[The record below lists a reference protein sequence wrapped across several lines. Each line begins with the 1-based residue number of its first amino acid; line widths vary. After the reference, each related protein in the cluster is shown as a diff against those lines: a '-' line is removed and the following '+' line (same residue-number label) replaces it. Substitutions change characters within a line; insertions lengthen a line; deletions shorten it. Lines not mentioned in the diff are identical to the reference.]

1 MSDRARLGSLAV
13 VFALV
18 FGATA
23 VLALSGTLT
32 VEDVREWVETNVREP
47 VRDLGIFG
55 PVLFIVVGAMLTVS
69 LFPGPLLCA
78 IGGVIFGT
86 AVGIPTVLAT
96 IVTGAVLAF
105 SLSRW
110 WAHDAVERS
119 AGPRVLA
126 LRAWVGR
133 RGFVAIL
140 LARAAPGL
148 PYNLVNYAAGL
159 TPVALLSF
167 TGATA
172 LGAAP
177 RTAAYVA
184 LGGSFGDLRSPEAL
198 AAIAVLALIG
208 VTGAALLARDLR
220 VAVAPADA
228 TAGVVTDPAAGPAGR

>member
-1 MSDRARLGSLAV
+1 MSDRARLGSFAAV
-13 VFALV
+13 VVVV
-18 FGATA
+18 FGITA
-23 VLALSGTLT
+23 VLTLSGTLS
-32 VEDVREWVETNVREP
+32 VDEIRDWVEANIREP
-47 VRDLGIFG
+47 VRDLGVFG
-55 PVLFIVVGAMLTVS
+55 PLLFIAAGSLLTVA
-69 LFPGPLLCA
+69 LFPGPVLCA

-96 IVTGAVLAF
+96 IVTGAALAF

-110 WAHDAVERS
+110 WAHDAVERT
-119 AGPRVLA
+119 AGARTQA

-159 TPVALLSF
+159 APVTLLAF
-167 TGATA
+167 VGATA
-172 LGAAP
+172 IGAAP

-198 AAIAVLALIG
+198 AAVAVLAVMGIAG
-208 VTGAALLARDLR
+208 GWLLARDLR
-220 VAVAPADA
+220 AA
-228 TAGVVTDPAAGPAGR
+228 TARAPGAP

>member
-1 MSDRARLGSLAV
+1 MSDRARLGSFAAV
-13 VFALV
+13 VVVV
-18 FGATA
+18 FGITA
-23 VLALSGTLT
+23 VLTLSGTLS
-32 VEDVREWVETNVREP
+32 VDEIQDWVEANIREP
-47 VRDLGIFG
+47 VRDLGVFG
-55 PVLFIVVGAMLTVS
+55 PLLFIAVGSLLTVA
-69 LFPGPLLCA
+69 LFPGPVLCA

-96 IVTGAVLAF
+96 IVTGAALAF

-110 WAHDAVERS
+110 WAHDAVERT
-119 AGPRVLA
+119 AGARTQA

-159 TPVALLSF
+159 APVSLVAF
-167 TGATA
+167 VGATA
-172 LGAAP
+172 IGAAP

-198 AAIAVLALIG
+198 AAVAVLAVMG
-208 VTGAALLARDLR
+208 VTGAWLLARDLR
-220 VAVAPADA
+220 AA
-228 TAGVVTDPAAGPAGR
+228 TARAPGAP

>member
-1 MSDRARLGSLAV
+1 MSDRARLGSLAAIVVV
-13 VFALV
+13 VF
-18 FGATA
+18 GTTA
-23 VLALSGTLT
+23 FLTLSGTLT
-32 VEDVREWVETNVREP
+32 IDEVRDWVEANIREP
-47 VRDLGIFG
+47 VRDLGVLG
-55 PVLFIVVGAMLTVS
+55 PLLFILVGALATVA
-69 LFPGPLLCA
+69 LFPGPVLCA
-78 IGGVIFGT
+78 VGGVIFGT

-96 IVTGAVLAF
+96 IVLGAVLAF

-110 WAHDAVERS
+110 WAHDAVERA
-119 AGPRVLA
+119 AGPRTKA

-159 TPVALLSF
+159 APVSLIAF
-167 TGATA
+167 AGATA

-198 AAIAVLALIG
+198 AAVVVLAVMAIAG
-208 VTGAALLARDLR
+208 GTLLARDLR
-220 VAVAPADA
+220 AAAARAPG
-228 TAGVVTDPAAGPAGR
+228 TP

>member
-1 MSDRARLGSLAV
+1 MSDRARLGSLALIV
-13 VFALV
+13 AVV

-23 VLALSGTLT
+23 FLTLSGVLT
-32 VEDVREWVETNVREP
+32 VEDVRAWVEDHVREP
-47 VRDLGIFG
+47 VRDLGVLG
-55 PVLFIVVGAMLTVS
+55 PLLFIAVGSVLTVS

-96 IVTGAVLAF
+96 IVCGAVLAF
-105 SLSRW
+105 SISRW
-110 WAHDAVERS
+110 WAHDAVERA
-119 AGPRVLA
+119 AGARVQA

-167 TGATA
+167 AVATA
-172 LGAAP
+172 IGAAP

-198 AAIAVLALIG
+198 AAIAVLGVMG
-208 VTGAALLARDLR
+208 VTGALLLARDLR
-220 VAVAPADA
+220 AA
-228 TAGVVTDPAAGPAGR
+228 TARPS

>member
-13 VFALV
+13 IIVVV
-18 FGATA
+18 FGTTA
-23 VLALSGTLT
+23 ILTLSGTLSVET
-32 VEDVREWVETNVREP
+32 VRDWVEANIRGP

-55 PVLFIVVGAMLTVS
+55 PLLFIVVGSLLTVA
-69 LFPGPLLCA
+69 LFPGPVLCA

-96 IVTGAVLAF
+96 ITLGAVLAF

-110 WAHDAVERS
+110 WAHDAVERA
-119 AGPRVLA
+119 AGARTKA

-159 TPVALLSF
+159 APVSLVAFAS
-167 TGATA
+167 ATA
-172 LGAAP
+172 IGAAP

-198 AAIAVLALIG
+198 AAVVVLAVMGIA
-208 VTGAALLARDLR
+208 GAWLLARDLR
-220 VAVAPADA
+220 AA
-228 TAGVVTDPAAGPAGR
+228 TRTA

>member
-1 MSDRARLGSLAV
+1 MSDRARLGSFAAIVVV
-13 VFALV
+13 VF
-18 FGATA
+18 GITA
-23 VLALSGTLT
+23 VLTLSGTLS
-32 VEDVREWVETNVREP
+32 VDEIRDWVEANIREP

-55 PVLFIVVGAMLTVS
+55 PLLFITVGSLLTVC
-69 LFPGPLLCA
+69 LFPGPVLCA

-96 IVTGAVLAF
+96 IVTGAALAF

-110 WAHDAVERS
+110 WAHDAVERT
-119 AGPRVLA
+119 AGARVQA

-159 TPVALLSF
+159 APVSLLAF
-167 TGATA
+167 TAATA
-172 LGAAP
+172 IGAAP

-198 AAIAVLALIG
+198 AAVAVLAVMG
-208 VTGAALLARDLR
+208 VTGAWLLARDLR
-220 VAVAPADA
+220 AA
-228 TAGVVTDPAAGPAGR
+228 TARAPGAP

>member
-1 MSDRARLGSLAV
+1 MSDRARLRSLVALIV
-13 VFALV
+13 VV

-23 VLALSGTLT
+23 VLTLSGTLSVDEVSGW
-32 VEDVREWVETNVREP
+32 VEDNIREP
-47 VRDLGIFG
+47 VRDLGILG
-55 PVLFIVVGAMLTVS
+55 PLLFIVVGALLTVA
-69 LFPGPLLCA
+69 LFPGPVLCA
-78 IGGVIFGT
+78 IGGVIFGV

-96 IVTGAVLAF
+96 IVLGAVLAF
-105 SLSRW
+105 SLARW
-110 WAHDAVERS
+110 WAHDAVERT
-119 AGPRVLA
+119 AGARVLA

-159 TPVALLSF
+159 TPVSLLAFAS
-167 TGATA
+167 ATA

-198 AAIAVLALIG
+198 AALAVLIVMAIA
-208 VTGAALLARDLR
+208 GAWLLARDVR
-220 VAVAPADA
+220 AATRPAQS
-228 TAGVVTDPAAGPAGR
+228 G

>member
-1 MSDRARLGSLAV
+1 MSDRARLGSLGLIVAV
-13 VFALV
+13 V

-23 VLALSGTLT
+23 FLTLSGVLT
-32 VEDVREWVETNVREP
+32 VDDVRTWVEDNIRGP
-47 VRDLGIFG
+47 VRDLGVFG
-55 PVLFIVVGAMLTVS
+55 PLLFIAVGSLLTVS

-96 IVTGAVLAF
+96 IVCGAVIAF
-105 SLSRW
+105 SISRW
-110 WAHDAVERS
+110 WAHDAVERA
-119 AGPRVLA
+119 AGPRVQA

-133 RGFVAIL
+133 RGFAAIL

-159 TPVALLSF
+159 TPVALVSF
-167 TGATA
+167 AAATA

-198 AAIAVLALIG
+198 AAIAVLAVMG
-208 VTGAALLARDLR
+208 VTGATLLARDLR
-220 VAVAPADA
+220 AA
-228 TAGVVTDPAAGPAGR
+228 TAGAS

>member
-13 VFALV
+13 VVALV

-23 VLALSGTLT
+23 VLTLSGTLT
-32 VEDVREWVETNVREP
+32 VQDVRTWVEDNVRGP
-47 VRDLGIFG
+47 VRDLGILG
-55 PVLFIVVGAMLTVS
+55 PLLFVLVGSLLTMS

-110 WAHDAVERS
+110 WAHDAVERT

-167 TGATA
+167 AAATA
-172 LGAAP
+172 IGAAP

-198 AAIAVLALIG
+198 AAVAVLVVMGIA
-208 VTGAALLARDLR
+208 GATLLARDLR
-220 VAVAPADA
+220 AATADA
-228 TAGVVTDPAAGPAGR
+228 R

>member
-1 MSDRARLGSLAV
+1 MSDKARLGSLAV
-13 VFALV
+13 VIVAV

-23 VLALSGTLT
+23 LLTLSGTLT
-32 VEDVREWVETNVREP
+32 VEDVRTWVEDNVRGP
-47 VRDLGIFG
+47 VRDLGVLG
-55 PVLFIVVGAMLTVS
+55 PLLFIVVGSLLTVS

-167 TGATA
+167 AAATA

-198 AAIAVLALIG
+198 AAVAVLVVMG
-208 VTGAALLARDLR
+208 VTGAWLLARDLR
-220 VAVAPADA
+220 GATADA
-228 TAGVVTDPAAGPAGR
+228 R

>member
-1 MSDRARLGSLAV
+1 MSDRARLGSLAAAIV
-13 VFALV
+13 LV

-23 VLALSGTLT
+23 LLTLSGTVT
-32 VEDVREWVETNVREP
+32 VDEVRAWVQENIREP
-47 VRDLGIFG
+47 VRGLGVLG
-55 PVLFIVVGAMLTVS
+55 PLLFIVAGALLTVT

-86 AVGIPTVLAT
+86 AVGVPTVLAT

-167 TGATA
+167 AAATA

-198 AAIAVLALIG
+198 AAVAVLVVMGI
-208 VTGAALLARDLR
+208 TGATLLARDLR
-220 VAVAPADA
+220 AASADA
-228 TAGVVTDPAAGPAGR
+228 R

>member
-1 MSDRARLGSLAV
+1 MSDRARLGSFAAV
-13 VFALV
+13 VMVV
-18 FGATA
+18 FGITA
-23 VLALSGTLT
+23 VLTLSGTLS
-32 VEDVREWVETNVREP
+32 VDEVRDWVEANIREP
-47 VRDLGIFG
+47 VRDLGILG
-55 PVLFIVVGAMLTVS
+55 PLLFIAVGSLLTVA
-69 LFPGPLLCA
+69 LFPGPVLCA

-96 IVTGAVLAF
+96 IVTGAALAF

-110 WAHDAVERS
+110 WAHDAVERT
-119 AGPRVLA
+119 AGARTQA

-159 TPVALLSF
+159 APVTLLAF
-167 TGATA
+167 VGATA
-172 LGAAP
+172 VGAAP

-198 AAIAVLALIG
+198 TAVAVLAVMGIA
-208 VTGAALLARDLR
+208 GAGLLARDLR
-220 VAVAPADA
+220 AA
-228 TAGVVTDPAAGPAGR
+228 TARAPGAP

>member
-1 MSDRARLGSLAV
+1 MSDRARLGSFAAV
-13 VFALV
+13 VVVV
-18 FGATA
+18 FGITA
-23 VLALSGTLT
+23 VLTLSGTLS
-32 VEDVREWVETNVREP
+32 VDEIRDWVEANIREP
-47 VRDLGIFG
+47 VRDLGVFG
-55 PVLFIVVGAMLTVS
+55 PLLFIAVGSLLTVA
-69 LFPGPLLCA
+69 LFPGPVLCA

-96 IVTGAVLAF
+96 IVTGAALAF

-110 WAHDAVERS
+110 WAHDAVERT
-119 AGPRVLA
+119 AGARTQA

-159 TPVALLSF
+159 APVSLVAF
-167 TGATA
+167 VGATA
-172 LGAAP
+172 IGAAP

-198 AAIAVLALIG
+198 AAVAVLAVMG
-208 VTGAALLARDLR
+208 VTGAWLLARDLR
-220 VAVAPADA
+220 AA
-228 TAGVVTDPAAGPAGR
+228 TARAPGAP